1 MEQITAFLTD
11 FVLPIIIAIL
21 GSSWFSAKVATR
33 KMKSDEILQKMEAI
47 DYKVDLLKAENNR
60 ARVLRFAGE
69 ISRGEHH
76 DLEEFNDVL
85 ESVNNYEQFCK
96 DHPDYPNNRSVNAV
110 HLIKTT
116 YSSAYENNKF

>member
-47 DYKVDLLKAENNR
+47 DDKVDLLKAENNR

-69 ISRGEHH
+69 IRRGEHH

-116 YSSAYENNKF
+116 YASAYENNKF

>member
-47 DYKVDLLKAENNR
+47 DYKVDLLKAENSNW
-60 ARVLRFAGE
+60 LPKQFISGE
-69 ISRGEHH
+69 
-76 DLEEFNDVL
+76 
-85 ESVNNYEQFCK
+85 ESCK
-96 DHPDYPNNRSVNAV
+96 
-110 HLIKTT
+110 
-116 YSSAYENNKF
+116 

>member
-1 MEQITAFLTD
+1 MEPITKFLTD
-11 FVLPIIIAIL
+11 FVLPIIIAIV
-21 GSSWFSAKVATR
+21 GSSWFSARMATK
-33 KMKSDEILQKMEAI
+33 KMKSYEILEKMNAI

-69 ISRGEHH
+69 IRKGERH

-85 ESVNNYEQFCK
+85 ESVNNYEKFCHE
-96 DHPDYPNNRSVNAV
+96 HPDYPNNRSVNAV

-116 YSSAYENNKF
+116 YADAYENNKF